1 MYFLVIVLC
10 KGGTIMNNLRF
21 FREMACLTR
30 KELASLMNVTVY
42 TYMGYEEGRMIMYD
56 ET

>member
-1 MYFLVIVLC
+1 
-10 KGGTIMNNLRF
+10 MNNLRF